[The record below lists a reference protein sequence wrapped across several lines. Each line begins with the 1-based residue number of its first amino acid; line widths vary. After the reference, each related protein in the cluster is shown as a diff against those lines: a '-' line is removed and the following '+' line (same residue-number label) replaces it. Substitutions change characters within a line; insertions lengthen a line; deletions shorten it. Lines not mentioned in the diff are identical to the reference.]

1 MTKKIFEEL
10 PARKHSP
17 AVAAAKSGG
26 AEKKGGESG
35 GADGGSEKKI
45 RQAVYDIR
53 YRARR
58 EGIDLRA
65 AYAQY
70 MQNSNLSS
78 QEQAA
83 VRAKLFPKGENS
95 GGGEKKVEKKE
106 DTKESFGVENWAT
119 NDVAG
124 ALFKVFV
131 EKTEKQNDY
140 ELQLE
145 EAERK
150 YKVRVTDPKTE
161 KSYVRYAD
169 RAKITEL
176 RAKGLKVEM
185 TEHGDPYEGTK
196 REGEGEKKKKGKL
209 DPVGK
214 EDKDV
219 DNDGDHDKTDKYLL
233 NRRAAIGKAMAKK
246 KKGMSEE
253 FIGEVAT
260 SKQQQVGVN
269 NYKPLAKGLQP
280 AVQVMPIDGADLA
293 NNQINNVRKEE
304 TTPARK
310 RLFEMIKE
318 QQVIAEKEECEKCGG
333 DHDTK
338 DHDKKEDE
346 CTPNERKTYRE
357 LLKNKLRAMGMKNPL
372 VMMGDDTPENVMKV
386 MTSSSATMASE
397 GYGTKKK
404 KKK

>member
-78 QEQAA
+78 QEQSA
-83 VRAKLFPKGENS
+83 VRAKLFPKGEA
-95 GGGEKKVEKKE
+95 GGGVKKE
-106 DTKESFGVENWAT
+106 TKESFGVENWAT

-131 EKTEKQNDY
+131 EKVEQ
-140 ELQLE
+140 E
-145 EAERK
+145 EIQEDEGSERK

-176 RAKGLKVEM
+176 RGKGLKVEM

-253 FIGEVAT
+253 FIGEVAS
-260 SKQQQVGVN
+260 SKQKQIGVD
-269 NYKPLAKGLQP
+269 NYKPLAKGMQP

-293 NNQINNVRKEE
+293 NNQIGNVRKEE
-304 TTPARK
+304 VAPSRK
-310 RLFEMIKE
+310 KLFEMIKE
-318 QQVIAEKEECEKCGG
+318 QQVIAEKEDCEKCGG

>member
-95 GGGEKKVEKKE
+95 GGGEKKE
-106 DTKESFGVENWAT
+106 TKESFGVENWAT

-131 EKTEKQNDY
+131 EKVEQ
-140 ELQLE
+140 E
-145 EAERK
+145 EIQEDEGSERK

-176 RAKGLKVEM
+176 RGKGLKVEM

-246 KKGMSEE
+246 KDKMSEE
-253 FIGEVAT
+253 FIGEVAS
-260 SKQQQVGVN
+260 SKQKQIGVD
-269 NYKPLAKGLQP
+269 NYKPLAKGMQP

-293 NNQINNVRKEE
+293 NNQIGNVRKEE
-304 TTPARK
+304 VAPSRK
-310 RLFEMIKE
+310 KLFEMIKE

-386 MTSSSATMASE
+386 MTSSSATMTSE
-397 GYGTKKK
+397 GYGSKKK

>member
-95 GGGEKKVEKKE
+95 GGGEKKE
-106 DTKESFGVENWAT
+106 TKESFGVENWAT

-131 EKTEKQNDY
+131 EKVEK
-140 ELQLE
+140 E
-145 EAERK
+145 EIQEDEGSERK

-253 FIGEVAT
+253 FIGEVAS
-260 SKQQQVGVN
+260 SKQKQIGVD
-269 NYKPLAKGLQP
+269 NYKPLAKGMQP

-293 NNQINNVRKEE
+293 NNQIGNVRKEE
-304 TTPARK
+304 VAPSRK
-310 RLFEMIKE
+310 KLFEMIKE

>member
-35 GADGGSEKKI
+35 GVDGGSEKKI

-131 EKTEKQNDY
+131 EKTEKQNEY

-269 NYKPLAKGLQP
+269 NYQ
-280 AVQVMPIDGADLA
+280 
-293 NNQINNVRKEE
+293 
-304 TTPARK
+304 TT
-310 RLFEMIKE
+310 
-318 QQVIAEKEECEKCGG
+318 CERFATCCSG
-333 DHDTK
+333 
-338 DHDKKEDE
+338 
-346 CTPNERKTYRE
+346 NAYRWC
-357 LLKNKLRAMGMKNPL
+357 
-372 VMMGDDTPENVMKV
+372 
-386 MTSSSATMASE
+386 
-397 GYGTKKK
+397 
-404 KKK
+404 

>member
-95 GGGEKKVEKKE
+95 GGGEKKE
-106 DTKESFGVENWAT
+106 TKESFGVENWAT

-131 EKTEKQNDY
+131 EKVEQ
-140 ELQLE
+140 E
-145 EAERK
+145 EIQEDEGSERK

-176 RAKGLKVEM
+176 RGKGLKVEM

-246 KKGMSEE
+246 KDKMSEE
-253 FIGEVAT
+253 FIGEVAS
-260 SKQQQVGVN
+260 SKQKQIGVD
-269 NYKPLAKGLQP
+269 NYKPLAKGMQP

-293 NNQINNVRKEE
+293 NNQIGNVRKEE
-304 TTPARK
+304 VSPAQK
-310 RLFEMIKE
+310 RLFEMMKE

-386 MTSSSATMASE
+386 MTSSSATMTSE
-397 GYGTKKK
+397 GYGSKKK

>member
-131 EKTEKQNDY
+131 EKTEEQNDY

-176 RAKGLKVEM
+176 RGKGLKVEM

-253 FIGEVAT
+253 FIGEVAS
-260 SKQQQVGVN
+260 SKQKQIGVD
-269 NYKPLAKGLQP
+269 NYKPLAKGMQP

-293 NNQINNVRKEE
+293 NNQIGNVRKEE
-304 TTPARK
+304 VAPSRK
-310 RLFEMIKE
+310 KLFEMIKE
-318 QQVIAEKEECEKCGG
+318 QQVIAEKEDCEKCGG

>member
-131 EKTEKQNDY
+131 EKTEEQNDY

-169 RAKITEL
+169 RSKITEL
-176 RAKGLKVEM
+176 RGKGLKVEM

-246 KKGMSEE
+246 KDKMSEE
-253 FIGEVAT
+253 FIGEVAS
-260 SKQQQVGVN
+260 SKQKQIGVD
-269 NYKPLAKGLQP
+269 NYKPLAKGMQP

-304 TTPARK
+304 VSPARK
-310 RLFEMIKE
+310 RLFDMIKE

-372 VMMGDDTPENVMKV
+372 VMMGDDAPEKVMKI
-386 MTSSSATMASE
+386 MTSSSAKMGE
-397 GYGTKKK
+397 E
-404 KKK
+404 

>member
-176 RAKGLKVEM
+176 RGKGLKVEM

-246 KKGMSEE
+246 RKGMSEE
-253 FIGEVAT
+253 FIGEVAS

-269 NYKPLAKGLQP
+269 NYKPLAKGMQP
-280 AVQVMPIDGADLA
+280 VVQVMPIDGADLA
-293 NNQINNVRKEE
+293 NNQIGNVRKEE
-304 TTPARK
+304 VSPARK
-310 RLFEMIKE
+310 RLFDMIKE

-372 VMMGDDTPENVMKV
+372 VMMDDDAPEKVMKI
-386 MTSSSATMASE
+386 MTSSSAKMGE
-397 GYGTKKK
+397 E
-404 KKK
+404 

>member
-95 GGGEKKVEKKE
+95 GGGEKKE
-106 DTKESFGVENWAT
+106 TKESFGVENWAT

-131 EKTEKQNDY
+131 EKVEK
-140 ELQLE
+140 E
-145 EAERK
+145 EIQEDEGSERK

-161 KSYVRYAD
+161 KSYVRYAN

-176 RAKGLKVEM
+176 RGKGLKVEM

-253 FIGEVAT
+253 FIGEVAS
-260 SKQQQVGVN
+260 SKQKQIGVD
-269 NYKPLAKGLQP
+269 NYKPLAKGMQP

-293 NNQINNVRKEE
+293 NNQIGNVRKEE
-304 TTPARK
+304 VAPSRK
-310 RLFEMIKE
+310 KLFEMIKE

-357 LLKNKLRAMGMKNPL
+357 LLKNKSRAMGMKNPL

>member
-26 AEKKGGESG
+26 AQKKGGESG

-83 VRAKLFPKGENS
+83 VRAKLFPKGDAG

-253 FIGEVAT
+253 FIGEVAS
-260 SKQQQVGVN
+260 SKQKQIGVD
-269 NYKPLAKGLQP
+269 NYKPLAKGMQP

-293 NNQINNVRKEE
+293 NNQIGNVRKEE
-304 TTPARK
+304 VAPSRK
-310 RLFEMIKE
+310 KLFEMIKE

-333 DHDTK
+333 DHDAK